1 VPPKSSVHHSRPSN
15 RVSDTGR
22 VRRGASYEMEPV
34 RGALQ
39 KVLAG
44 ILNRFP
50 PEQVP
55 LEAWP
60 FVCGKQVSR
69 RTQPISFAGG
79 ILRVKV
85 PDAAWRAQL
94 QELRGRYLAGLNQY
108 SAKPVENIEF
118 VLAAVAGSSTPANAN
133 AFAGGPGSST
143 PANANA
149 FAGGPGSQQQKQSGP
164 RTPKTERA
172 VKQRQARASSNSSG
186 DRKKNGGNKS
196 KRK

>member
-1 VPPKSSVHHSRPSN
+1 
-15 RVSDTGR
+15 
-22 VRRGASYEMEPV
+22 MEPV
-34 RGALQ
+34 RAALQ

-69 RTQPISFAGG
+69 RTQAVCFAGG
-79 ILRVKV
+79 ILRVEV

-118 VLAAVAGSSTPANAN
+118 VLAAAAGSSTPANTN
-133 AFAGGPGSST
+133 AFAGDPGSRQ
-143 PANANA
+143 A
-149 FAGGPGSQQQKQSGP
+149 QRHSGQ
-164 RTPKTERA
+164 RTPKTEKT
-172 VKQRQARASSNSSG
+172 VKQRQARASGNSSG

>member
-1 VPPKSSVHHSRPSN
+1 MPPKSSVHHSRPSN
-15 RVSDTGR
+15 RASDTGR

-118 VLAAVAGSSTPANAN
+118 VLAAAAGSSTPANRN
-133 AFAGGPGSST
+133 AFAGGR
-143 PANANA
+143 
-149 FAGGPGSQQQKQSGP
+149 GSQQQKPTGP
-164 RTPKTERA
+164 RPPKTERA
-172 VKQRQARASSNSSG
+172 VKQRQARASGNSS
-186 DRKKNGGNKS
+186 DNRKGNGGHKS

>member
-1 VPPKSSVHHSRPSN
+1 
-15 RVSDTGR
+15 
-22 VRRGASYEMEPV
+22 MEPV

-69 RTQPISFAGG
+69 RTQAVSFAGG

-118 VLAAVAGSSTPANAN
+118 VLAAAAGSSTPANTN

-143 PANANA
+143 PANTNA
-149 FAGGPGSQQQKQSGP
+149 FAGDPGPQQAQQQSGP
-164 RTPKTERA
+164 RTPKAERA
-172 VKQRQARASSNSSG
+172 AKQRQARASSNSSG

>member
-1 VPPKSSVHHSRPSN
+1 
-15 RVSDTGR
+15 
-22 VRRGASYEMEPV
+22 MEPV
-34 RGALQ
+34 RAALQ

-44 ILNRFP
+44 VLNRFP

-69 RTQPISFAGG
+69 RTQAVSFADG
-79 ILRVKV
+79 ILRVEV

-108 SAKPVENIEF
+108 SAKPVEKIEF
-118 VLAAVAGSSTPANAN
+118 VLAAAAGSSTPAN
-133 AFAGGPGSST
+133 T
-143 PANANA
+143 NA
-149 FAGGPGSQQQKQSGP
+149 FAGGPGSQQQKQSKP
-164 RTPKTERA
+164 RTPKAERA
-172 VKQRQARASSNSSG
+172 VKQPQARASSNNSR
-186 DRKKNGGNKS
+186 DRKKNAGNKS